1 MATISSFLLFSPA
14 TYRRGA
20 RGMSISFKN
29 DIKPLFREEDV
40 DEMVPWFDL
49 SKIED
54 VKSNAENILERLSDG
69 TMPPD
74 GEWPEEQ
81 IAKFKKWMDEG
92 MPE

>member
-1 MATISSFLLFSPA
+1 
-14 TYRRGA
+14 
-20 RGMSISFKN
+20 MSISFKN

>member
-1 MATISSFLLFSPA
+1 
-14 TYRRGA
+14 
-20 RGMSISFKN
+20 MSISFKN

-54 VKSNAENILERLSDG
+54 VRSNAENILERLSDG

-74 GEWPEEQ
+74 EEWPEEQ